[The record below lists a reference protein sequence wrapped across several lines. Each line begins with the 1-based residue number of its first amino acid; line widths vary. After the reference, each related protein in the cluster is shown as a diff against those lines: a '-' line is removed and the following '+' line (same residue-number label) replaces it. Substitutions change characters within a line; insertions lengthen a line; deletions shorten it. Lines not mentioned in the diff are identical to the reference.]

1 MTRLTLLGYTMDE
14 EETTGDGWFLEL
26 LRCNSSRSD
35 AAGRLL
41 RSMIVVFTIAVSPN
55 LEQHRED
62 TASRANAAADI
73 CYRQCHTS
81 SPPF

>member
-1 MTRLTLLGYTMDE
+1 MVTVRG
-14 EETTGDGWFLEL
+14 
-26 LRCNSSRSD
+26 S
-35 AAGRLL
+35 AGRLL
-41 RSMIVVFTIAVSPN
+41 RFMIVVFTIAVFPN
-55 LEQHRED
+55 LEQHSED